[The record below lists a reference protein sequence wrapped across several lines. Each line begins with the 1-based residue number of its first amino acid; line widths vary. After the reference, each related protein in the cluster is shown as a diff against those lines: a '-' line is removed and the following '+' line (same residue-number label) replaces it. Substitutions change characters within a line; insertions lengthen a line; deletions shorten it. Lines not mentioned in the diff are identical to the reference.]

1 MTAYNRSYWLKRITA
16 LAGLVSLGIGVGV
29 PVQAKFTEGEITK
42 SVKVAQM
49 PATTA
54 LDVVDTAVSAGQFT
68 ILAQA
73 LKAAN
78 LVDTLK
84 GDGPFTVFAPT
95 DKAFQALPAGTLEEL
110 LKPENKE
117 QLVQIL
123 TYHVVP
129 GKVLSTDLKSGEVK
143 TVEGSTVTVKVGSS
157 VMVDNAKVIKA
168 DIPAKN
174 GVIHV
179 IDTVIL
185 PN

>member
-1 MTAYNRSYWLKRITA
+1 MTAYSRSDWFKKIAAVTA
-16 LAGLVSLGIGVGV
+16 LVSLGIGIGI

-54 LDVVDTAVSAGQFT
+54 LDVVDTAVSAGEFT

-73 LKAAN
+73 LKAAD

-95 DKAFQALPAGTLEEL
+95 DKAFQALPDGTLEEL
-110 LKPENKE
+110 LKPENKAK
-117 QLVQIL
+117 LVQIL

-129 GKVLSTDLKSGEVK
+129 GKVMSTDLKQGEVT
-143 TVEGSTVTVKVGSS
+143 TVEGSAVNVKVGSS
-157 VMVDNAKVIKA
+157 VMVNDATVIKA
-168 DIPAKN
+168 DVPAKN

-179 IDTVIL
+179 IDKVII
-185 PN
+185 PK